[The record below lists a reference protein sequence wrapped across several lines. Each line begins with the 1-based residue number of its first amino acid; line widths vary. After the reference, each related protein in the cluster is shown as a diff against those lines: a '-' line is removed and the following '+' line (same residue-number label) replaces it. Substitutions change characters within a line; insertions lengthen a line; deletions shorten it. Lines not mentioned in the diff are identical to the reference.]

1 MTTTE
6 TITVVEH
13 EHVERDYGFRGN
25 IAIIDHEKH
34 GRLLIEDGFGG
45 MDSLEGG
52 AVRWKHGDVYRLH
65 ADDTLAKLRE
75 TEWCGASL
83 LNAVR
88 HLEDPS
94 RPSLEWWGHAIEALA
109 VEAGL

>member
-1 MTTTE
+1 MTTKTKIE
-6 TITVVEH
+6 VIEH
-13 EHVERDYGFRGN
+13 EKVERDYGMMGN
-25 IAIIDHEKH
+25 IAIVDHPNH

-52 AVRWKHGDVYRLH
+52 SVRWRHGDVYRLH
-65 ADDTLAKLRE
+65 ADDTLATLRE
-75 TEWCGASL
+75 TEWCGTSL

-88 HLEDPS
+88 HLEDTS
-94 RPSLEWWGHAIEALA
+94 RPSLEWWGHAVESLA